1 MMNPDIRD
9 HAYQF
14 FVEEAPELLQII
26 EDGLLTLRAERTS
39 AKVHDIMRA
48 AHSLKGG
55 AASVELPTIKDLAHR
70 LEDIFK
76 AFYNEATVLDE
87 DMESLLLQGYDCLKE
102 PLLTQISQGSFDEE
116 AALNRAQP
124 VLEAI
129 EFLLGDRLAEGD
141 QYLPS
146 SADLGVDIVSSIFEV
161 DITEGLGQIASALD
175 SGDSSQITDT
185 LRSQTEVFS
194 GLAELLNLTGFK
206 AITETVQQ
214 AIQSHPDQMVEI
226 AQLALMDW
234 RGSCEQVLQHGDRVR
249 GGNPSGALLALV
261 QNQAIDN
268 DLSFGDSFL
277 GSADNAFDFNFADST
292 PAVENGSLD
301 WSESIP
307 AMENGS
313 FDWSEP
319 IPAMETGSFD
329 WSESIPAMEMGALDW
344 SEPQP
349 LSVEPISASQDDEE
363 TDDNADIDDPSY
375 QFFIEEAPELLQIIE
390 DGLLTLRG
398 DRSSAKVHEIMRAA
412 HSLKGGSASV
422 GLTTIK
428 TLSHRLEDIIKAFYN
443 EETVLDED
451 MESLLLQGF
460 DCLKET
466 LLQQLSEGHF
476 DGKAAL
482 AKAKPVFELIEVI
495 LGDRLAEGDQ
505 YLPSSADLG
514 VDIVSS
520 IFEVDITQGLQQ
532 VAQAI
537 ATGDSEQI
545 KATLEA
551 QTEVFLGLAELLN
564 LSGFKAITVATQTA
578 LQLSPDQSL
587 LIAELALADWQ
598 KGCNQ
603 VLQNGDR
610 QLGGSP
616 SEQLIAFTVVEEKIP
631 LVSEAEAP
639 KMSTI
644 SDLFWGEDEE
654 EEVIPEVLSVVPET
668 EFATS
673 INAEETKLAE
683 PVAASLE
690 DVFGAEMGLD
700 SFAFPELEELP
711 TVLETV
717 TEIPEEAAIAP
728 NLEDVFGGLIPDSA
742 VIPEEILAEVTDIPA
757 IDELA
762 LADMVQSVEQA
773 FAELPTF
780 ETNQINAIAPTNGV
794 TNGQVPLTVQ
804 QPIAEQPEIPTV
816 EEKAEKATPT
826 AKTPTPA
833 ANLSIR
839 VDFYRLE
846 RMNNWVGELA
856 INRNSLSLQ
865 NEQLQGSVRSLLSR
879 FSRFQNMTGKLREL
893 ADQLVI
899 MPERRE
905 QAAWISTAFDAL
917 EMDSY
922 GALSGQLQDILEE
935 MMQLEEAVDDIV
947 LFARATDQ
955 GLESQRQMLFSLRDE
970 LMWARMLPLGEVLNR
985 FPRMLR
991 DLSTKYHKPVQL
1003 KLRGTAVLV
1012 DKLALEKLYDPMLHL
1027 LRNAFDHGIESP
1039 EVRRQN
1045 RKPETGTIEIH
1056 SYHQGNQTIIE
1067 IQDDG
1072 GGLKLDKITKRAI
1085 EVGLITE
1092 EQSQRMA
1099 PDQIYN
1105 LVFEPGF
1112 STAEKVSELSGRG
1125 VGLDVVRQQIQSLKG
1140 NVSVSSRPGRGS
1152 TFTLRLPLT
1161 LTIAKLLVC
1170 LISQDSNRTSTV
1182 VAIPSD
1188 SVSELM
1194 VPRNDQIKSSGGQR
1208 FLIWQQQMI
1217 PIYQL
1222 NNLLPYNLMLTER
1235 LDSKSLN
1242 TVPQPEDWNL
1252 PLILIRRGDHYYALE
1267 VTRLLTEQEL
1277 VIKPFGSAIASP
1289 DYLYG
1294 CTILG
1299 DGTLIPV
1306 INGGLLL
1313 EWYWDKGESGISSTL
1328 SSLGEDGEEIDGFAD
1343 QNQPPTVLV
1352 VDDSAALRR
1361 TLALTLEK
1369 SGYRVIQAK
1378 DGQEALL
1385 TLGQTI
1391 GIQLVICDVEMPN
1404 LNGFEFLG
1412 QRRRNPDMM
1421 KIPVAM
1427 LTSRGSEKHRQL
1439 AMHLG
1444 ASAYFTKPYIE
1455 QQFLM
1460 DIQKLLSPS
1469 LDKV

>member
-14 FVEEAPELLQII
+14 FVEEAPELLHSI
-26 EDGLLTLRAERTS
+26 EDGLLTLRTERSS
-39 AKVHDIMRA
+39 ARVHDIMRA

-55 AASVELPTIKDLAHR
+55 AASVELPTIRDLAHR

-87 DMESLLLQGYDCLKE
+87 DMESLLLQGFDCLKE
-102 PLLTQISQGSFDEE
+102 PLLTQISEGSFDEE

-206 AITETVQQ
+206 AITDLVNQ
-214 AIQSHPDQMVEI
+214 AIQEHPDQMVEI
-226 AQLALMDW
+226 AQLALTDW
-234 RGSCEQVLQHGDRVR
+234 RGSCEQVLQHGDRLR
-249 GGNPSGALLALV
+249 GGNPSEALLALV
-261 QNQAIDN
+261 QNQA
-268 DLSFGDSFL
+268 LSDVSLDESFL
-277 GSADNAFDFNFADST
+277 GGLDNAFDFNFADPT
-292 PAVENGSLD
+292 PAVENGS
-301 WSESIP
+301 
-307 AMENGS
+307 
-313 FDWSEP
+313 
-319 IPAMETGSFD
+319 
-329 WSESIPAMEMGALDW
+329 LDW

-349 LSVEPISASQDDEE
+349 LSVEPISVSKDDEE
-363 TDDNADIDDPSY
+363 TDDNADINEPSY

-398 DRSSAKVHEIMRAA
+398 DRNSAKVHEIMRAA

-451 MESLLLQGF
+451 MESLLLEGF

-495 LGDRLAEGDQ
+495 LGDRLSEGDQ

-532 VAQAI
+532 VADAI

-545 KATLEA
+545 KVTLEA

-564 LSGFKAITVATQTA
+564 LSGFKAITAATQTA

-598 KGCNQ
+598 NGCNQ

-631 LVSEAEAP
+631 LVTEAEAP

-644 SDLFWGEDEE
+644 SDLFWGDDDEE
-654 EEVIPEVLSVVPET
+654 EVVSET
-668 EFATS
+668 ESFVAPRVETEITS
-673 INAEETKLAE
+673 EETELVE
-683 PVAASLE
+683 PLAASLE
-690 DVFGAEMGLD
+690 DVFGAGMDLET
-700 SFAFPELEELP
+700 FAFPELEELP

-717 TEIPEEAAIAP
+717 AEIPAEVAIAP

-742 VIPEEILAEVTDIPA
+742 VIPEEILAEVMDIPA

-780 ETNQINAIAPTNGV
+780 EANQINAIAPTNGV
-794 TNGQVPLTVQ
+794 TNGQAPLTVQ
-804 QPIAEQPEIPTV
+804 PPIAEQPEIPTV

-1003 KLRGTAVLV
+1003 KLRGTGVLV

-1072 GGLKLDKITKRAI
+1072 GGLKLEKITKRAI
-1085 EVGLITE
+1085 EVGLISE
-1092 EQSQRMA
+1092 EQSQYLA
-1099 PDQIYN
+1099 PEQIYN

-1112 STAEKVSELSGRG
+1112 STADKVSELSGRG

-1140 NVSVSSRPGRGS
+1140 NVSVSSRPGKGS

-1170 LISQDSNRTSTV
+1170 LISQDNNRTSTV

-1194 VPRNDQIKSSGGQR
+1194 VPRDNQIKTSGGQR

-1242 TVPQPEDWNL
+1242 IVPQPEDWNL

-1277 VIKPFGSAIASP
+1277 VIKPFGGAIASP

-1313 EWYWDKGESGISSTL
+1313 EWYWNKGESAMPSTI
-1328 SSLGEDGEEIDGFAD
+1328 SSLGEDGGEIDGFAE

-1369 SGYRVIQAK
+1369 TGYRVIQAK

-1469 LDKV
+1469 LAKV

>member
-87 DMESLLLQGYDCLKE
+87 DMESLLLQGFDCLKE

-214 AIQSHPDQMVEI
+214 AIQEHPDQMVEI
-226 AQLALMDW
+226 AQLALTDW
-234 RGSCEQVLQHGDRVR
+234 RGSCEQVLQHGDRLR

-261 QNQAIDN
+261 QNQAVN
-268 DLSFGDSFL
+268 DVSLDESFL
-277 GSADNAFDFNFADST
+277 GGLDNAFDFNFADST

-307 AMENGS
+307 V
-313 FDWSEP
+313 
-319 IPAMETGSFD
+319 MET
-329 WSESIPAMEMGALDW
+329 GALDW

-349 LSVEPISASQDDEE
+349 LNVEPISALQEDEE
-363 TDDNADIDDPSY
+363 TDDNADINEPSY

-390 DGLLTLRG
+390 DGLLTLRS

-451 MESLLLQGF
+451 MESLLLEGF
-460 DCLKET
+460 DCLKKP

-476 DGKAAL
+476 DGKAVL

-495 LGDRLAEGDQ
+495 LGDRLTEGDQ

-532 VAQAI
+532 VADAI

-545 KATLEA
+545 KVTLEA

-564 LSGFKAITVATQTA
+564 LSGFKAITAAAQTA

-587 LIAELALADWQ
+587 LIAKLALADWQ
-598 KGCNQ
+598 NGCNQ

-631 LVSEAEAP
+631 LVTESEAP

-654 EEVIPEVLSVVPET
+654 EEAIPEVLSVFPET
-668 EFATS
+668 ELATS
-673 INAEETKLAE
+673 INAEETELAE

-717 TEIPEEAAIAP
+717 AEIPEEAAIAP

-742 VIPEEILAEVTDIPA
+742 VIPEEIWAEISEDSS
-757 IDELA
+757 IDELS
-762 LADMVQSVEQA
+762 LLDMVQSVEQA

-780 ETNQINAIAPTNGV
+780 EANQINAIAPTNGV
-794 TNGQVPLTVQ
+794 TNGQAPLTVQ

-1012 DKLALEKLYDPMLHL
+1012 DKLALEKLYDPLLHL

-1039 EVRRQN
+1039 EVRLQN

-1072 GGLKLDKITKRAI
+1072 GGLKLEKITQRAI
-1085 EVGLITE
+1085 EVGLISE
-1092 EQSQRMA
+1092 EQSKYLA
-1099 PDQIYN
+1099 PEQIYN

-1140 NVSVSSRPGRGS
+1140 NVSVSSRPGKGS

-1170 LISQDSNRTSTV
+1170 LISQDNNRTSTV

-1194 VPRNDQIKSSGGQR
+1194 VPRDDQIKSSGGQR

-1217 PIYQL
+1217 PMYQL
-1222 NNLLPYNLMLTER
+1222 NNLLPYNLALTER
-1235 LDSKSLN
+1235 IDSKSLN

-1277 VIKPFGSAIASP
+1277 VIKPFGGAIASP

-1313 EWYWDKGESGISSTL
+1313 EWYWDKGESAMSSTI
-1328 SSLGEDGEEIDGFAD
+1328 SSLGEDGGEIDGFAE

-1369 SGYRVIQAK
+1369 TGYRVIQAK

-1469 LDKV
+1469 LAKV

>member
-87 DMESLLLQGYDCLKE
+87 DMESLLLQGFDCLKE
-102 PLLTQISQGSFDEE
+102 PLLTQFSQGSFDEQ

-185 LRSQTEVFS
+185 LRSQAEVFG

-206 AITETVQQ
+206 AITDLVNQ
-214 AIQSHPDQMVEI
+214 AIQEHPDQMVEI
-226 AQLALMDW
+226 AQLALTDW
-234 RGSCEQVLQHGDRVR
+234 RGSCEQVLQHGDRLR
-249 GGNPSGALLALV
+249 GGSPSGALLALV
-261 QNQAIDN
+261 QNQALPDVSL
-268 DLSFGDSFL
+268 DESFL
-277 GSADNAFDFNFADST
+277 GGLDNAFDFNFADST

-301 WSESIP
+301 WSEAAP

-313 FDWSEP
+313 FDWSDP
-319 IPAMETGSFD
+319 VPAMETGAPF
-329 WSESIPAMEMGALDW
+329 W

-349 LSVEPISASQDDEE
+349 LSVEPISVSKEDEE
-363 TDDNADIDDPSY
+363 PDDNADINEPSY

-495 LGDRLAEGDQ
+495 LGDRLSEGDQ

-532 VAQAI
+532 VADAI

-545 KATLEA
+545 KVTLEA

-564 LSGFKAITVATQTA
+564 LSGFKAITAATQTA

-598 KGCNQ
+598 NGCNQ

-616 SEQLIAFTVVEEKIP
+616 SDQLIAFTVVEEKIP
-631 LVSEAEAP
+631 LVTEAEAP

-654 EEVIPEVLSVVPET
+654 EEEVIPEVLSVVPET
-668 EFATS
+668 ELATS
-673 INAEETKLAE
+673 INAEETELTE
-683 PVAASLE
+683 PIAASLE
-690 DVFGAEMGLD
+690 DVFGAGMDLD

-717 TEIPEEAAIAP
+717 AEIPTEAAIAP
-728 NLEDVFGGLIPDSA
+728 NLEDVFGGLVPDSA
-742 VIPEEILAEVTDIPA
+742 VIPEEIWAEISEDSS
-757 IDELA
+757 IDELS
-762 LADMVQSVEQA
+762 LLDMVQSVEQA
-773 FAELPTF
+773 FTELPTF
-780 ETNQINAIAPTNGV
+780 EANQINAIAPTNGV
-794 TNGQVPLTVQ
+794 TNGQAPLTVQ
-804 QPIAEQPEIPTV
+804 PPIAEQPEIPTV
-816 EEKAEKATPT
+816 EEKAEKATPA

-1003 KLRGTAVLV
+1003 KLRGTGVLV

-1045 RKPETGTIEIH
+1045 RKPETGTIEIQ

-1072 GGLKLDKITKRAI
+1072 GGLKLEKITQRAI
-1085 EVGLITE
+1085 EVGLISE
-1092 EQSQRMA
+1092 EQSQYLA
-1099 PDQIYN
+1099 PEQIYN

-1112 STAEKVSELSGRG
+1112 STADKVSELSGRG

-1140 NVSVSSRPGRGS
+1140 NVSVSSRPGKGS

-1170 LISQDSNRTSTV
+1170 LISQDNNRTSTV

-1194 VPRNDQIKSSGGQR
+1194 VPREDQIKSSGGQR

-1222 NNLLPYNLMLTER
+1222 NNLLPYNLALTER
-1235 LDSKSLN
+1235 IDSKSLN

-1313 EWYWDKGESGISSTL
+1313 EWYWDKGESAMPSTI
-1328 SSLGEDGEEIDGFAD
+1328 SSLGEDGEEIDGFAE

-1469 LDKV
+1469 LAKV

>member
-14 FVEEAPELLQII
+14 FVEEAPELLQIM
-26 EDGLLTLRAERTS
+26 EDGLLTLRTERTS
-39 AKVHDIMRA
+39 AKVHEIMRA

-55 AASVELPTIKDLAHR
+55 AASVELPTIRILSHR
-70 LEDIFK
+70 LEDIIK

-87 DMESLLLQGYDCLKE
+87 YMESLLLQAYDSLKE

-116 AALNRAQP
+116 AALNKAKP
-124 VLEAI
+124 ILEAI

-161 DITEGLGQIASALD
+161 DITQGLDQIEDALNT
-175 SGDSSQITDT
+175 GDLVQITQT
-185 LRSQTEVFS
+185 LGSQTEVFA
-194 GLAELLNLTGFK
+194 GLAELLNLSGFK
-206 AITETVQQ
+206 AITDLVQQ
-214 AIQSHPDQMVEI
+214 AIQEKPEQMLQI
-226 AQLALMDW
+226 AQLGLQDW
-234 RGSCEQVLQHGDRVR
+234 RGSCEKVLKNGDRTQ
-249 GGNPSGALLALV
+249 GGTPSEDLLGLI
-261 QNQAIDN
+261 QNQ
-268 DLSFGDSFL
+268 FL
-277 GSADNAFDFNFADST
+277 PEELNLEDPFATFTDNAFDFNFADPVSELET
-292 PAVENGSLD
+292 NLFNGLEIETSNID
-301 WSESIP
+301 
-307 AMENGS
+307 
-313 FDWSEP
+313 SEP
-319 IPAMETGSFD
+319 
-329 WSESIPAMEMGALDW
+329 
-344 SEPQP
+344 
-349 LSVEPISASQDDEE
+349 DEI
-363 TDDNADIDDPSY
+363 IDPNDSSY

-390 DGLLTLRG
+390 DGLLTLRTE
-398 DRSSAKVHEIMRAA
+398 RTSAKVHEIMRAA

-422 GLTTIK
+422 GLKTIK

-443 EETVLDED
+443 ESVLIDED
-451 MESLLLQGF
+451 IESLLLLGF
-460 DCLKET
+460 DCLKEA
-466 LLQQLSEGHF
+466 LLQQLSEGNF
-476 DGKAAL
+476 DRQAIL
-482 AKAKPVFELIEVI
+482 TKAKPIFETLEAV
-495 LGDRLAEGDQ
+495 LGDHIAEGDQ

-532 VAQAI
+532 IAQAI
-537 ATGDSEQI
+537 ATQNLEHI
-545 KATLEA
+545 KEILEA
-551 QTEVFLGLAELLN
+551 QAEVFLGLAELLN
-564 LSGFKAITVATQTA
+564 LSGFKEITSAAQTA

-587 LIAELALADWQ
+587 LIAELALIDWQ
-598 KGCNQ
+598 NGCDQ
-603 VLQNGDR
+603 VLKNGDR
-610 QLGGSP
+610 AQGGVPSAQL
-616 SEQLIAFTVVEEKIP
+616 LALTVVEEKITI
-631 LVSEAEAP
+631 VSQTDSP
-639 KMSTI
+639 RL
-644 SDLFWGEDEE
+644 SDLFFGDEEDEE
-654 EEVIPEVLSVVPET
+654 LAPEPVSIIAEPEIVFAVNLEERE
-668 EFATS
+668 
-673 INAEETKLAE
+673 LAE
-683 PVAASLE
+683 PVAADLG
-690 DVFGAEMGLD
+690 DVFGVGAD
-700 SFAFPELEELP
+700 FNDFTFPPLETLP
-711 TVLETV
+711 TVLETTV
-717 TEIPEEAAIAP
+717 ENLEEEESVIIP
-728 NLEDVFGGLIPDSA
+728 NLEDVFGGLILDSDLVSENVFA
-742 VIPEEILAEVTDIPA
+742 EISEIPSIEDW
-757 IDELA
+757 A

-773 FAELPTF
+773 FAQLPSL
-780 ETNQINAIAPTNGV
+780 ESPGSNS
-794 TNGQVPLTVQ
+794 QVPLVVN
-804 QPIAEQPEIPTV
+804 PIIAETPEISPITERPEKVTPFAKIPVPT
-816 EEKAEKATPT
+816 
-826 AKTPTPA
+826 A

-879 FSRFQNMTGKLREL
+879 FSLFQNMTGKLREL

-955 GLESQRQMLFSLRDE
+955 SLEAQRQMLFSLRDE

-985 FPRMLR
+985 FPRILR
-991 DLSTKYHKPVQL
+991 DLSTQYHKPVQL
-1003 KLRGTAVLV
+1003 KLKGTAVLV

-1039 EVRRQN
+1039 EIRRSQG
-1045 RKPETGTIEIH
+1045 KPETGTIEIY

-1067 IQDDG
+1067 INDDG
-1072 GGLKLDKITKRAI
+1072 GGLKGEKITQRAI
-1085 EVGLITE
+1085 QVGLLTE
-1092 EQSQRMA
+1092 EQAQIM
-1099 PDQIYN
+1099 PLDQIHN
-1105 LVFEPGF
+1105 LIFEPGF
-1112 STAEKVSELSGRG
+1112 STAEQVSELSGRG

-1140 NVSVSSRPGRGS
+1140 NVSVSSRLGKGS

-1170 LISQDSNRTSTV
+1170 LISQDNQKTNTV
-1182 VAIPSD
+1182 VALPSD

-1194 VPRNDQIKSSGGQR
+1194 VPRADQVKTSGGQR

-1217 PIYQL
+1217 PIYPL
-1222 NNLLPYNLMLTER
+1222 NTLLPYNVNLTER
-1235 LDSKSLN
+1235 INSKALT
-1242 TVPQPEDWNL
+1242 TVSQPEDWNL
-1252 PLILIRRGDHYYALE
+1252 PLILLKRGDHYYALE

-1277 VIKPFGSAIASP
+1277 VIKPFGNAIASP

-1313 EWYWDKGESGISSTL
+1313 EWYWENGEAGVSTTVA
-1328 SSLGEDGEEIDGFAD
+1328 LGEDGAGLDSSFVEPT
-1343 QNQPPTVLV
+1343 QPSTILV

-1361 TLALTLEK
+1361 SLALTLEK
-1369 SGYRVIQAK
+1369 TGYRVIQAK

-1385 TLGQTI
+1385 TLNQTI
-1391 GIQLVICDVEMPN
+1391 GIQLIICDVEMPN

-1412 QRRRNPDMM
+1412 QRRRNPEMM

-1427 LTSRGSEKHRQL
+1427 LTSRGSDKHRQL

-1460 DIQKLLSPS
+1460 DIKKLLS
-1469 LDKV
+1469 LELAEV

>member
-87 DMESLLLQGYDCLKE
+87 DMESLLLQGFDCLKE

-206 AITETVQQ
+206 AITDLVNQ
-214 AIQSHPDQMVEI
+214 AIQEHPDQMVEI
-226 AQLALMDW
+226 AQLALTDW
-234 RGSCEQVLQHGDRVR
+234 RGSCEQVLQHGDRLR

-261 QNQAIDN
+261 QNQAVN
-268 DLSFGDSFL
+268 DVSLDESFL
-277 GSADNAFDFNFADST
+277 GGLDNAFDFNFADST

-307 AMENGS
+307 V
-313 FDWSEP
+313 
-319 IPAMETGSFD
+319 MET
-329 WSESIPAMEMGALDW
+329 GALDW

-349 LSVEPISASQDDEE
+349 LNVEPISALQEDEE
-363 TDDNADIDDPSY
+363 TDDNADINEPSY

-390 DGLLTLRG
+390 DGLLTLRS

-451 MESLLLQGF
+451 MESLLLEGF
-460 DCLKET
+460 DCLKKP

-476 DGKAAL
+476 DGKAVL

-495 LGDRLAEGDQ
+495 LGDRLTEGDQ

-532 VAQAI
+532 VADAI

-545 KATLEA
+545 KVTLEA

-564 LSGFKAITVATQTA
+564 LSGFKAITAAAQTA

-587 LIAELALADWQ
+587 LIAKLALADWQ
-598 KGCNQ
+598 NGCNQ

-631 LVSEAEAP
+631 LVTESEAP

-654 EEVIPEVLSVVPET
+654 EEAIPEVLSVFPET
-668 EFATS
+668 ELATS
-673 INAEETKLAE
+673 INAEETELAE

-717 TEIPEEAAIAP
+717 SEIVEEAAIAP

-742 VIPEEILAEVTDIPA
+742 VIPEEIWAEISEDSS
-757 IDELA
+757 IDELS
-762 LADMVQSVEQA
+762 LLDMVQSVEQA

-780 ETNQINAIAPTNGV
+780 EANQINAIAPTNGV
-794 TNGQVPLTVQ
+794 TNGQAPLTVQ

-1012 DKLALEKLYDPMLHL
+1012 DKLALEKLYDPLLHL

-1039 EVRRQN
+1039 EVRLQN

-1072 GGLKLDKITKRAI
+1072 GGLKLEKITQRAI
-1085 EVGLITE
+1085 EVGLISE
-1092 EQSQRMA
+1092 EQSKYLA
-1099 PDQIYN
+1099 PEQIYN

-1140 NVSVSSRPGRGS
+1140 NVSVSSRPGKGS

-1170 LISQDSNRTSTV
+1170 LISQDNNRTSTV

-1194 VPRNDQIKSSGGQR
+1194 VPRDDQIKSSGGQR

-1222 NNLLPYNLMLTER
+1222 NNLLPYNLALTER
-1235 LDSKSLN
+1235 IDSKSLN

-1313 EWYWDKGESGISSTL
+1313 EWYWDKGESAMSSTI
-1328 SSLGEDGEEIDGFAD
+1328 SSLGEDGGEIDGFAE

-1369 SGYRVIQAK
+1369 TGYRVIQAK

-1469 LDKV
+1469 LAKV

>member
-14 FVEEAPELLQII
+14 FVEEAPELLQTI

-87 DMESLLLQGYDCLKE
+87 DMESLLLQGFDCLKE
-102 PLLTQISQGSFDEE
+102 PLLTQFSQGSFDET

-175 SGDSSQITDT
+175 GGDSDQITET
-185 LRSQTEVFS
+185 LRSQAEVFG

-206 AITETVQQ
+206 AITDLVNQ
-214 AIQSHPDQMVEI
+214 AIQEHPEQMVEI
-226 AQLALMDW
+226 AQLALTDW
-234 RGSCEQVLQHGDRVR
+234 RGSCEQVLQHGDRLR
-249 GGNPSGALLALV
+249 GGNPSEALLSLV
-261 QNQAIDN
+261 QNQAVN
-268 DLSFGDSFL
+268 DLSFEDSFF
-277 GSADNAFDFNFADST
+277 GSTDNAFDFNFADST

-301 WSESIP
+301 WSNP
-307 AMENGS
+307 V
-313 FDWSEP
+313 
-319 IPAMETGSFD
+319 PAMETGAPF
-329 WSESIPAMEMGALDW
+329 W

-349 LSVEPISASQDDEE
+349 LSVEPIAVSKDDEE
-363 TDDNADIDDPSY
+363 TDDNADINEPSY

-443 EETVLDED
+443 EETPLDED
-451 MESLLLQGF
+451 MESLLLEGF
-460 DCLKET
+460 DCLKKP

-476 DGKAAL
+476 DGKASL

-520 IFEVDITQGLQQ
+520 IFEVDIIQGLQQ
-532 VAQAI
+532 VEAAI

-545 KATLEA
+545 KVTLEA

-564 LSGFKAITVATQTA
+564 LSGFKAITATTQKA
-578 LQLSPDQSL
+578 LELSPDQAL
-587 LIAELALADWQ
+587 LIAELALLDWQ
-598 KGCNQ
+598 NGCNQ

-631 LVSEAEAP
+631 LLTEAEAP

-644 SDLFWGEDEE
+644 SDLFWGEEE
-654 EEVIPEVLSVVPET
+654 EEVIPEVVSET
-668 EFATS
+668 EFVAN
-673 INAEETKLAE
+673 IDAVETELAE

-690 DVFGAEMGLD
+690 DVFGAGMELD
-700 SFAFPELEELP
+700 TFAFPELEELP

-717 TEIPEEAAIAP
+717 SEISEEAAIAP
-728 NLEDVFGGLIPDSA
+728 NLEDVFGGLVPDSA
-742 VIPEEILAEVTDIPA
+742 VIPEEILSEVTDISA

-762 LADMVQSVEQA
+762 LSDMVQSVEQA

-794 TNGQVPLTVQ
+794 TNGQALPTVQ
-804 QPIAEQPEIPTV
+804 QPIAEQPEILTV

-1003 KLRGTAVLV
+1003 KLRGTGVLV

-1045 RKPETGTIEIH
+1045 RKPETGTIEIQ

-1072 GGLKLDKITKRAI
+1072 GGLKLEKITQRAI
-1085 EVGLITE
+1085 EVGLISE
-1092 EQSQRMA
+1092 EQSQYLA
-1099 PDQIYN
+1099 PEQIYN

-1112 STAEKVSELSGRG
+1112 STADKVSELSGRG

-1140 NVSVSSRPGRGS
+1140 NVSVSSRPGKGS

-1170 LISQDSNRTSTV
+1170 LISQDNNRTSTV

-1222 NNLLPYNLMLTER
+1222 NNLLPYNLALTER
-1235 LDSKSLN
+1235 IDSKSLN

-1277 VIKPFGSAIASP
+1277 VIKPFGGAIASP

-1313 EWYWDKGESGISSTL
+1313 EWYWDKGESAMSSTISSF
-1328 SSLGEDGEEIDGFAD
+1328 GEDGEEIDGFAE

-1369 SGYRVIQAK
+1369 TGYRVIQAK

-1469 LDKV
+1469 LAKV

>member
-87 DMESLLLQGYDCLKE
+87 DMESLLLQGFDCLKE

-185 LRSQTEVFS
+185 LRSQAEVFG

-206 AITETVQQ
+206 AITDLVNQ
-214 AIQSHPDQMVEI
+214 AIQEHPDQMVEI
-226 AQLALMDW
+226 AQLALTDW
-234 RGSCEQVLQHGDRVR
+234 RGSCEQVLQHGDRLR
-249 GGNPSGALLALV
+249 GGSPSGALLALV
-261 QNQAIDN
+261 QNQALPDVSL
-268 DLSFGDSFL
+268 DESFL
-277 GSADNAFDFNFADST
+277 GGLDNAFDFNFADST

-301 WSESIP
+301 WSEASP

-313 FDWSEP
+313 FDWSDP
-319 IPAMETGSFD
+319 LPAMETGAPF
-329 WSESIPAMEMGALDW
+329 W

-349 LSVEPISASQDDEE
+349 LSVEPISVSKEDEE
-363 TDDNADIDDPSY
+363 PDDNADINEPSY

-390 DGLLTLRG
+390 DSLLTLRG

-520 IFEVDITQGLQQ
+520 IFEVDIIQGLQQ
-532 VAQAI
+532 VEAAI

-564 LSGFKAITVATQTA
+564 LSGFKAITAATQTA

-598 KGCNQ
+598 NGCNQ

-616 SEQLIAFTVVEEKIP
+616 SEQLIAFTVVEEKVP
-631 LVSEAEAP
+631 LVTAAETP

-644 SDLFWGEDEE
+644 SDLFWGEEEE
-654 EEVIPEVLSVVPET
+654 EEVIPET
-668 EFATS
+668 ELAAS
-673 INAEETKLAE
+673 INAEETELTE
-683 PVAASLE
+683 PIAASLE
-690 DVFGAEMGLD
+690 DVFGAGMDLD

-717 TEIPEEAAIAP
+717 AEIPTEAAIAP
-728 NLEDVFGGLIPDSA
+728 NLEDIFGGLVPDSA
-742 VIPEEILAEVTDIPA
+742 VIPEEVLAEVTDIPSM
-757 IDELA
+757 DELA

-780 ETNQINAIAPTNGV
+780 ESNQVNAIAPTNGV
-794 TNGQVPLTVQ
+794 TNGQAPLTVQ

-1072 GGLKLDKITKRAI
+1072 GGLKLEKITQRAI

-1099 PDQIYN
+1099 PEQIYN

-1112 STAEKVSELSGRG
+1112 STADKVSELSGRG

-1140 NVSVSSRPGRGS
+1140 NVSVSSRPGKGS

-1170 LISQDSNRTSTV
+1170 LISQDNNRTSTV

-1194 VPRNDQIKSSGGQR
+1194 VPRNDQIKTSGGQR

-1222 NNLLPYNLMLTER
+1222 NNLLPYNLALTER
-1235 LDSKSLN
+1235 IDSKSLN

-1277 VIKPFGSAIASP
+1277 VIKPFGGAIASP

-1313 EWYWDKGESGISSTL
+1313 EWYWDKGESAIPSTISSF
-1328 SSLGEDGEEIDGFAD
+1328 GEDGEEIDGFAE

-1369 SGYRVIQAK
+1369 TGYRVIQAK

-1469 LDKV
+1469 LAKV

>member
-87 DMESLLLQGYDCLKE
+87 DMESLLLQGFDCLKE

-206 AITETVQQ
+206 AITDLVNQ
-214 AIQSHPDQMVEI
+214 AIQEHPDQMVEI
-226 AQLALMDW
+226 AQLALTDW
-234 RGSCEQVLQHGDRVR
+234 RGSCEQVLQHGDRLR

-261 QNQAIDN
+261 QNQAVN
-268 DLSFGDSFL
+268 DVSLDESFL
-277 GSADNAFDFNFADST
+277 GGLDNAFDFNFADST

-307 AMENGS
+307 V
-313 FDWSEP
+313 
-319 IPAMETGSFD
+319 MET
-329 WSESIPAMEMGALDW
+329 GALDW

-349 LSVEPISASQDDEE
+349 LNVEPISALQEDEE
-363 TDDNADIDDPSY
+363 TDDNADINEPSY

-390 DGLLTLRG
+390 DGLLTLRS

-451 MESLLLQGF
+451 MESLLLEGF
-460 DCLKET
+460 DCLKKP

-476 DGKAAL
+476 DGKAVL

-495 LGDRLAEGDQ
+495 LGDRLTEGDQ

-532 VAQAI
+532 VADAI

-545 KATLEA
+545 KVTLEA

-564 LSGFKAITVATQTA
+564 LSGFKAITAAAQTA

-587 LIAELALADWQ
+587 LIAKLALADWQ
-598 KGCNQ
+598 NGCNQ

-631 LVSEAEAP
+631 LVTESEAP

-654 EEVIPEVLSVVPET
+654 EEAIPEVLSVFPET
-668 EFATS
+668 ELATS
-673 INAEETKLAE
+673 INAEETELAE

-717 TEIPEEAAIAP
+717 AEIPEEAAIAP

-742 VIPEEILAEVTDIPA
+742 VIPEEIWAEISEDSS
-757 IDELA
+757 IDELS
-762 LADMVQSVEQA
+762 LLDMVQSVEQA

-780 ETNQINAIAPTNGV
+780 EANQINAIAPTKVV
-794 TNGQVPLTVQ
+794 TNGQALPTVQ

-1012 DKLALEKLYDPMLHL
+1012 DKLALEKLYDPLLHL

-1039 EVRRQN
+1039 EVRLQN

-1072 GGLKLDKITKRAI
+1072 GGLKLEKITQRAI
-1085 EVGLITE
+1085 EVGLISE
-1092 EQSQRMA
+1092 EQSKYLA
-1099 PDQIYN
+1099 PEQIYN

-1140 NVSVSSRPGRGS
+1140 NVSVSSRPGKGS

-1170 LISQDSNRTSTV
+1170 LISQDNNRTSTV

-1194 VPRNDQIKSSGGQR
+1194 VPRDDQIKSSGGQR

-1217 PIYQL
+1217 PMYQL
-1222 NNLLPYNLMLTER
+1222 NNLLPYNLALTER
-1235 LDSKSLN
+1235 IDSKSLN

-1277 VIKPFGSAIASP
+1277 VIKPFGGAIASP

-1313 EWYWDKGESGISSTL
+1313 EWYWDKGESAMSSTI
-1328 SSLGEDGEEIDGFAD
+1328 SSLGEDGGEIDGFAE

-1369 SGYRVIQAK
+1369 TGYRVIQAK

-1469 LDKV
+1469 LAKV